1 MGGSRGLCEVGDSGV
16 CMCACVCG
24 WGLGCVRVGVRA
36 CVCVCGESW
45 GLGCVCVC
53 ARAGACGRDKAWAKL
68 SQTVEGVVGAAG
80 AALPALL
87 QHTTPGLRM
96 PARALLCLTAFSGP
110 GSHFGPPSAG

>member
-36 CVCVCGESW
+36 CACVGKV
-45 GLGCVCVC
+45 GDLGVCVC
-53 ARAGACGRDKAWAKL
+53 ARAGACGRDKAWAKR